1 MDSAF
6 EYYIKII
13 GDLTY
18 MVDRISLLEVSK
30 LYLLGDIAE
39 QLKVVGELEEEGLL
53 LEQKHEF
60 IDCLEGPYLD
70 VGDFL

>member
-18 MVDRISLLEVSK
+18 VIDRISLLEVSK

-60 IDCLEGPYLD
+60 IDYLEGSYLD

>member
-18 MVDRISLLEVSK
+18 VIDRISLLEVSK

-60 IDCLEGPYLD
+60 IDCLERPYLD